1 MAQLLWDI
9 FPISYAKT
17 LKNESCYFFSTV
29 LQDSLLFN
37 FDCKWLFVSLQDIF
51 PDKATERN
59 ILSCHVKCPS
69 KECEWTGEARYV
81 EVK

>member
-1 MAQLLWDI
+1 MKVVIFFQLILAT
-9 FPISYAKT
+9 F
-17 LKNESCYFFSTV
+17 
-29 LQDSLLFN
+29 LQDSLLFS
-37 FDCKWLFVSLQDIF
+37 FYCKLLFVSLQDIF

-69 KECEWTGEARYV
+69 KGCEWTGEARYV